1 MTDQS
6 MSDRNRPIADHFK
19 RRFALV
25 AAIGLLSMAILAP
38 FAQFGVLSSL
48 IVPSDAVATAN
59 NIAASIGLFVAAIAA
74 FIVVAILDIAVAW
87 GMYVLLCPVNRRAA
101 LVVAW
106 LRVIYA
112 VAFAYALLN
121 LVGVAQL
128 LDGVAAATL
137 QSDQIHTQSDQI
149 HTQVA
154 TSVAAFR
161 NSWDLAL
168 TIFGLH
174 LVGLGGLVYRS
185 ADFPRFLGALVVLAG
200 TGYLADSLGR
210 IFVPGYTLTMSTI
223 TFVGEALL
231 IVWLFK
237 LAIKGSRS
245 PESRRTV
252 GDTPIS
258 ASQTV
263 AS

>member
-1 MTDQS
+1 MTDRS
-6 MSDRNRPIADHFK
+6 TSDPNRPIADHSK
-19 RRFALV
+19 RRVALV

-59 NIAASIGLFVAAIAA
+59 NIAASIGLFGAAIAA

-87 GMYVLLCPVNRRAA
+87 GMYVLLRPVNRRAA

-106 LRVIYA
+106 LRVMYA

-137 QSDQIHTQSDQI
+137 QSDQL

-161 NSWDLAL
+161 NGWDLAL

-174 LVGLGGLVYRS
+174 LIGLGGLVYRS

-210 IFVPGYTLTMSTI
+210 IFVPGYSLTISTV

-237 LAIKGSRS
+237 LGIKGSRS
-245 PESRRTV
+245 PDSHQVEN
-252 GDTPIS
+252 DTPAGAPQAI
-258 ASQTV
+258 AS
-263 AS
+263 